1 MERDRTYTLTCPV
14 LFVGFMGA
22 GKTSLA
28 RRIAR
33 DLGLTSV
40 DADTFF
46 ARRIGMTAAAF
57 ITEYGEA
64 AFREQETAV
73 LAELLERDPAF
84 ISCGGGIVER
94 PENVEMLRDRFVVYL
109 RTTADESKERI
120 SNMHSRP
127 LFGDIE
133 GAREL
138 ERRRAPLYEA
148 VADVIIDTAGK
159 SVAALAAAVEPVL
172 MERGVVCPQPRSS

>member
-1 MERDRTYTLTCPV
+1 
-14 LFVGFMGA
+14 MGA

-46 ARRIGMTAAAF
+46 SRRIGMPAGAF
-57 ITEYGEA
+57 IAEYGEA

-73 LAELLERDPAF
+73 LTELLDREPAF

-94 PENVEMLRDRFVVYL
+94 PENLEVLRSRFVVYL
-109 RTTADESKERI
+109 RTTADESRQRI
-120 SNMHSRP
+120 TNMKNRP

-133 GAREL
+133 AAREL
-138 ERRRAPLYEA
+138 AGRRAPLYEA
-148 VADVIIDTAGK
+148 VADVTIDTAGL
-159 SVAALAAAVEPVL
+159 SVAALAAKVGPVL
-172 MERGVVCPQPRSS
+172 VERGVVCRRQE